1 MRLLLDEHYSPKI
14 AEALRSRGH
23 DVVSATERDDLRG
36 LSDRDLWNWASAEGL
51 ALMTENVADFMPL
64 VREAAAAGEPHFGVV
79 FTAPHALPRALA
91 TVRLFV
97 EILDAFLR
105 DRSAD
110 EALAD
115 AVYWLRPAGS
125 SPR

>member
-1 MRLLLDEHYSPKI
+1 VRLLLDEHYSPKI

-36 LSDRDLWNWASAEGL
+36 LSDRDLWNRASAEGL

-64 VREAAAAGEPHFGVV
+64 VREAAAAGERHFGVV
-79 FTAPHALPRALA
+79 FTSPHSLPRALA
-91 TVRLFV
+91 TVTLFV

-105 DRSAD
+105 DRSAAD
-110 EALAD
+110 ALAD
-115 AVYWLRPAGS
+115 AVYWLRPGAS